1 LFRCNCCN
9 DAQRDEEV
17 GLSDWRAML
26 YVAVVACMTV
36 AAVLVFVAARKVR
49 ARQTELARL
58 RADVNRL
65 SDDVKYLMNAEQRR
79 FLMELKSPQDAKEE
93 SKLVS

>member
-1 LFRCNCCN
+1 
-9 DAQRDEEV
+9 
-17 GLSDWRAML
+17 ML